1 MDPTLTSLLSSWRW
15 RTDVIAVLATL
26 AAAYVV
32 GWQRLR
38 ARDARSAPAWRLPLY
53 LGGLVVLGLALLSPI
68 DTLGSL
74 LFFVHMIQ
82 HELLTMAAPP
92 LLLLGNPLP
101 MVLWGLPVGLR
112 LRAGRLLVPGTRLR
126 TVLRLMTAMPV
137 TWPLYVMT
145 LWTWHWP
152 EAYGASLRF
161 EAVHDTQ
168 HLSFFTAA
176 LLFWW
181 PIVNPAPVLHGHRHH
196 ALRIAYAVPAAFQS
210 QALGLIFAFFSK
222 VLYPH
227 YEAVPRLW
235 GLTALEDQR
244 VAGLIMMQ
252 VEGLTYL
259 LVVLVLVARM
269 LSHDE
274 RITRLREEHGF
285 EP

>member
-32 GWQRLR
+32 GWRRLR
-38 ARDARSAPAWRLPLY
+38 ARDARSAPAWRLLLY
-53 LGGLVVLGLALLSPI
+53 LGGLVALGLALLSPL
-68 DTLGSL
+68 DALGSL
-74 LFFVHMIQ
+74 LFFVHMVQ

-112 LRAGRLLVPGTRLR
+112 LRAGRLLASGTRLR
-126 TVLRLMTAMPV
+126 TVLRFMTAMPV

-161 EAVHDTQ
+161 EAVHDAQ

-181 PIVNPAPVLHGHRHH
+181 PIVNPAPALHGHRHH

-210 QALGLIFAFFSK
+210 QALGLIFAFFSR

-227 YEAVPRLW
+227 YEVVPRLW
-235 GLTALEDQR
+235 GLTALEDQS

>member
-1 MDPTLTSLLSSWRW
+1 
-15 RTDVIAVLATL
+15 
-26 AAAYVV
+26 
-32 GWQRLR
+32 
-38 ARDARSAPAWRLPLY
+38 
-53 LGGLVVLGLALLSPI
+53 
-68 DTLGSL
+68 
-74 LFFVHMIQ
+74 
-82 HELLTMAAPP
+82 
-92 LLLLGNPLP
+92 
-101 MVLWGLPVGLR
+101 
-112 LRAGRLLVPGTRLR
+112 
-126 TVLRLMTAMPV
+126 MTAMPV

-161 EAVHDTQ
+161 EAVHDAQ

-181 PIVNPAPVLHGHRHH
+181 PIVNPAPALHGHRHH
-196 ALRIAYAVPAAFQS
+196 ALRIAYSVPAAFQS
-210 QALGLIFAFFSK
+210 QALGLIFAFFSR

-235 GLTALEDQR
+235 GFTAREDQS

-274 RITRLREEHGF
+274 RMTRLREEHGS